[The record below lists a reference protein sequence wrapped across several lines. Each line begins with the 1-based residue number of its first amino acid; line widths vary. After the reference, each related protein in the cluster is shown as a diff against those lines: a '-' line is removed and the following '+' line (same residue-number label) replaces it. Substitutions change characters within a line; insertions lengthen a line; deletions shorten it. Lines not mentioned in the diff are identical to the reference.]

1 MRGTFG
7 DPQVGVETGP
17 LLARAAAAVV
27 AAAAAPVALALVP
40 ITVPAA
46 ADDTHC
52 KPLLDLAQAPAR
64 ARQ

>member
-1 MRGTFG
+1 MTGRGL
-7 DPQVGVETGP
+7 PV
-17 LLARAAAAVV
+17 L
-27 AAAAAPVALALVP
+27 VALALVP